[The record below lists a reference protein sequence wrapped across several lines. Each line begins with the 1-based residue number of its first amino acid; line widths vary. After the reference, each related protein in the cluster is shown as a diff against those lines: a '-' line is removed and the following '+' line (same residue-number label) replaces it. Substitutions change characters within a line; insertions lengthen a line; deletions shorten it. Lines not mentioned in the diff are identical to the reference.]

1 MQRLCGEWFLG
12 NFEDLK
18 EGHITGGRM
27 GRKYMVRLEVGEV
40 GRSQV
45 AAAAAKSLQSCPTL
59 CDPMDSSPPS
69 SSVHGI
75 L

>member
-27 GRKYMVRLEVGEV
+27 GRKCMVRLEVGEV

-45 AAAAAKSLQSCPTL
+45 EMLPNAKSSRKPK
-59 CDPMDSSPPS
+59 
-69 SSVHGI
+69 VYF
-75 L
+75 